1 MKFLPMKLLKKN
13 KSVTPIG
20 KKHNTQHP
28 AFFPPDNP
36 KRKEKEMTLRK
47 ISTFDVERV
56 EDPTHEL
63 RDINEVVILKVKII
77 ELQNALNGKNQ
88 ILHSKLNEVLELKET
103 VRFLRGDLKYYFEEI
118 NRLDAFRASQDIRI
132 PKHYQ
137 DGM

>member
-1 MKFLPMKLLKKN
+1 
-13 KSVTPIG
+13 
-20 KKHNTQHP
+20 
-28 AFFPPDNP
+28 
-36 KRKEKEMTLRK
+36 MTLRK

-63 RDINEVVILKVKII
+63 RDINEVVILKAKII
-77 ELQNALNGKNQ
+77 ELQDALNGKNQ

-103 VRFLRGDLKYYFEEI
+103 VRFLRGDLKYYFKEI
-118 NRLDAFRASQDIRI
+118 NRLDAFKASQDIRI